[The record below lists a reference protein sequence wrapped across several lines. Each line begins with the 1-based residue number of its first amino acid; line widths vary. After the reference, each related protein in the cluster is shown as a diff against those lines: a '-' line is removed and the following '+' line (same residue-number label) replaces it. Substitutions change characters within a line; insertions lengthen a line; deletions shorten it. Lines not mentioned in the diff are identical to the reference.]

1 MFMIDSRVAKLGA
14 HGSAVVFP
22 GQGAQSSGMGRRA
35 YETSQAA
42 RDTYSEASEIVG
54 VDLAKICF
62 ESDEDALAS
71 THNTQPA
78 VLTTSLAT
86 YRAMKEKLNE
96 INFTI
101 DPQFFGGHSMGM
113 FTAADASGALS
124 LKDSLGL
131 ILERSRLMGSF
142 NEARPVGMAA
152 IIGLEYDVVAEVC
165 STATS
170 GPENRVDVAN
180 HNEDLQ
186 TVISGDVAA
195 LERAMG
201 IVKGKH
207 GKAIRLKLKV
217 SSHTP
222 LHESQASEFAE
233 IVRKVDF
240 KSPCAPI
247 VSNIGSHLM
256 VSGIEVRNE
265 FEDQLKSP
273 VMWASNVRKMI
284 SEGIELFIEAGPGHS
299 LSRMIR
305 RINSTPIAVSLD
317 AARQDPI
324 PISIFATDSIN

>member
-1 MFMIDSRVAKLGA
+1 MIDSRVARLGER
-14 HGSAVVFP
+14 GSAVVFP
-22 GQGAQSSGMGRRA
+22 GQGAQSSGMGRRT
-35 YETSQAA
+35 YEASQAA
-42 RDTYSEASEIVG
+42 RDTYLEASEIVG
-54 VDLAKICF
+54 VDLARICF

-86 YRAMKEKLNE
+86 YRAMREKFNE

-113 FTAADASGALS
+113 FTAAVASGALS
-124 LKDSLGL
+124 FKDSLGL

-152 IIGLEYDVVAEVC
+152 IIGLEYGVVSEVC
-165 STATS
+165 SEATS
-170 GPENRVDVAN
+170 GPDGRVDVAN

-186 TVISGDVAA
+186 IVISGDVVA
-195 LERAMG
+195 LERAMS
-201 IVKGKH
+201 IVKGKQ

-233 IVRKVDF
+233 IVRKVEF

-273 VMWASNVRKMI
+273 VMWANNVRKMI

-305 RINSTPIAVSLD
+305 RINSSSMAVSLD
-317 AARQDPI
+317 DARHHPI
-324 PISIFATDSIN
+324 PISVFTTESIN